1 MSDNPEDYELV
12 HYGVKGMKWGKRR
25 ADKKA
30 AAAEQDKKIIGARE
44 REGARSAK
52 MENAQNKA
60 IDAFV
65 KGDQAKSDRFMK
77 QAQKIEMD
85 ALSHPDN
92 KVAHQLT
99 SGEKKVRRVENV
111 ATAVAFAG
119 MTAAVVIG
127 SKGR

>member
-12 HYGVKGMKWGKRR
+12 HYGVKGMKWGQKR

-30 AAAEQDKKIIGARE
+30 ARQKQDEDIMAARTRE
-44 REGARSAK
+44 AGRANK
-52 MENAQNKA
+52 LDQKHNKA
-60 IDAFV
+60 IDAFLA
-65 KGDQAKSDRFMK
+65 GDQDKSDRLMK
-77 QAQKIEMD
+77 QAQKIEFD
-85 ALSHPDN
+85 ALNHPDN
-92 KVAHQLT
+92 KVAHTLT

-111 ATAVAFAG
+111 VTAVAFAG